1 LKEMALSSIV
11 LNKRY
16 ALWGAGAL
24 LVWLLLC
31 LPQLFGS
38 SLALSMLSQMGYLII
53 ICLSY
58 NILLGQ
64 GGMLSFGHAVYTGLG
79 AFMAVHVMNRAA
91 LADFAVPLMLVP
103 VLGGLA
109 GLACAVLLGFAATR
123 KSATVFSMITLGL
136 AELVAAVALM
146 FPAWFGGESGISSN
160 RVYGTPWLGFT
171 FGPALEVYYLI
182 AAYALLCTLAMW
194 CLTQTPLGRI
204 LNAVRDNPERAAFIG
219 YNPQRVRHIAF
230 SMAGFFAG
238 IGGALAA
245 IHLEMVTAADSFSLA
260 RSGHYLLFT
269 FLGGAAF
276 FAGPILGA
284 VLMVLTLVWWSE
296 LSAAW
301 LLYLGLVFI
310 GMVMLAPGGLAALW
324 LALWRYGRS
333 GQWRTEWRWRVLQG
347 TALGL
352 VLAGSAVLVELA
364 YHRQQLATLGPEL
377 HLWGWALR
385 VDAWQ
390 HWWAAALAAGAGLGL
405 AGVLHRRQ
413 RAAAQ
418 KG

>member
-1 LKEMALSSIV
+1 MV

-91 LADFAVPLMLVP
+91 LADFAVPLVLVP

-405 AGVLHRRQ
+405 VGVLHRRQ

>member
-1 LKEMALSSIV
+1 MV

-91 LADFAVPLMLVP
+91 QGDFAVPLVLVP

-171 FGPALEVYYLI
+171 FGPAREVYYLI
-182 AAYALLCTLAMW
+182 AVYALLCTLAMW

-230 SMAGFFAG
+230 SIAGFFAG

-245 IHLEMVTAADSFSLA
+245 IQVEMVTAADSFSLA

-405 AGVLHRRQ
+405 AGVLHHRRQ

>member
-1 LKEMALSSIV
+1 MV

-91 LADFAVPLMLVP
+91 LADFAVPLVLVP

-390 HWWAAALAAGAGLGL
+390 HWWAAALAAGVGLGL